1 MCMATILY
9 VGTNG
14 SDDPTLASMPFHAAT
29 GAIEAGH
36 QAHVALLG
44 EATYLI
50 KEGIAA
56 TIQGV
61 GIPPLT
67 DLMSKLREHEVPVYV

>member
-1 MCMATILY
+1 MATILY

-14 SDDPTLASMPFHAAT
+14 SDDPTRASMPFHAAT

-36 QAHVALLG
+36 QAQVALLG

-61 GIPPLT
+61 GMPSLT
-67 DLMSKLREHEVPVYV
+67 DLMAKIRDHEVPIYV

>member
-1 MCMATILY
+1 MATILY

-14 SDDPTLASMPFHAAT
+14 SDDPTRASMPFHAAT

-36 QAHVALLG
+36 QAQVALLG

-50 KEGIAA
+50 KESIAS

-61 GIPPLT
+61 GMPSLT
-67 DLMSKLREHEVPVYV
+67 DLMAKLRDHDVPIYV